1 MPRAALFTDVPSVH
15 ERLLDVRQALTEAG
29 LSSADAALDAEVL
42 ARHVLGW
49 DRAALVARWRDPAPP
64 DFQERLLPLIARRLN
79 REPVAYITGQREF
92 WGLDF
97 AVTPDVLIPR
107 PETELVVEQ
116 ALHYAGDHGT
126 PETVVDVGTGSGAI
140 AVSLATEWPT
150 ARVTATDLSAAA
162 LAVAARNARRH
173 GVEARLRF
181 VQADLLDHRVPL
193 ADLIVSNPPYVRDV
207 DRQALQPEVG
217 KHEPALALFGGPG
230 DGLALVRRLLDT
242 APAYLSPGGALI
254 MEFGDGQE
262 AGVLAAAQQSGWEA
276 VRVCRDLQDIPRVA
290 VLRR

>member
-1 MPRAALFTDVPSVH
+1 MPSVH
-15 ERLLDVRQALTEAG
+15 ERLLDVRQALTQAG

-49 DRAALVARWRDPAPP
+49 DRAALVARWRDPAPA

-97 AVTPDVLIPR
+97 EVTPDVLIPR

-126 PETVVDVGTGSGAI
+126 PATVVDVGTGSGAI
-140 AVSLATEWPT
+140 AVSLATEWPA

-173 GVEARLRF
+173 GVEARLSL
-181 VQADLLDHRVPL
+181 VQADLLDARVPI

-217 KHEPALALFGGPG
+217 QHEPALALFGGPG
-230 DGLALVRRLLDT
+230 DGLALVRRLLDI

-262 AGVLAAAQQSGWEA
+262 AGVLAAAHHSGWEA